1 MQSIV
6 RNGIPG
12 KPLFISSCLC
22 VDDQVHEY
30 SDSES
35 EELEYETEFEDIESS
50 PTHERENDLDENN
63 VYDRDLGVSSL
74 PNEEIEVSYLL
85 SSPETLI

>member
-1 MQSIV
+1 M
-6 RNGIPG
+6 
-12 KPLFISSCLC
+12 C

-35 EELEYETEFEDIESS
+35 EELEYGTEFKDIESS
-50 PTHERENDLDENN
+50 PRHERQNELDENN
-63 VYDRDLGVSSL
+63 VYDKDLDVSSL

-85 SSPETLI
+85 SSPETPI

>member
-1 MQSIV
+1 M
-6 RNGIPG
+6 
-12 KPLFISSCLC
+12 C